1 MLQFSCKFSQPLYF
15 PTSTSMSRSATSL
28 ALSIVLS
35 SILSSVSSS
44 PAPRNGDFDLSELMN
59 KFLAEYESG
68 ANNDEVNEEPAAFE
82 KHQDEIAFEPEPQPF
97 PEPHFN
103 HPEYP
108 PQYYQQQQQYYQ
120 PPQQQYYQQE

>member
-1 MLQFSCKFSQPLYF
+1 
-15 PTSTSMSRSATSL
+15 
-28 ALSIVLS
+28 
-35 SILSSVSSS
+35 
-44 PAPRNGDFDLSELMN
+44 MN

-120 PPQQQYYQQE
+120 PPQQQYYQQEWKSK